1 MLNYISSELYKT
13 FRRKYTKIALVV
25 IALLC
30 IAGNALVRLTFS
42 MAGTLNSAYPFYL
55 GIMLMPMCFALL
67 TIVVDA
73 VFSDEYKYGTLK
85 NTISFGISRAEIYFG
100 KLIVEII
107 LMLVTIALVL
117 VVYTA
122 SGLFFHRSAHMGRS
136 NGRRYASSWRK
147 PRFPCHCGSVCS
159 AC

>member
-1 MLNYISSELYKT
+1 MTHPSVS
-13 FRRKYTKIALVV
+13 YTHL
-25 IALLC
+25 
-30 IAGNALVRLTFS
+30 NALVRLTFS

-73 VFSDEYKYGTLK
+73 VFSAESKYGTLQ

-107 LMLVTIALVL
+107 LMLVTLSLIHIYIAQLQNIPDNL
-117 VVYTA
+117 LEA
-122 SGLFFHRSAHMGRS
+122 AEIDLSLIHISAGE
-136 NGRRYASSWRK
+136 
-147 PRFPCHCGSVCS
+147 PPI
-159 AC
+159 